1 MTSEW
6 LYNTWNYLQDTR
18 IRLVC
23 GRFEPTQQ
31 QITFSKNKNLDIS
44 FRSFLS
50 SHLCF
55 QNKVKFM
62 WLVSSPLD
70 FSRSPREGVQGT
82 QYKCCD
88 IPVPGLTWTL
98 QFFELWCWQASKGF
112 TVRAALLDSHAQR
125 ALTSGAWGTHQAGDQ
140 FTDFTASNKWERV
153 GLGQQEKG
161 RKNHKAITILHN
173 WHIGKLLWKVSGT
186 VMEDRLR
193 QRYPTNQANSKVCS
207 SEGSCW
213 LCWINKLTMKPCWA
227 AVMKSNAST
236 SMPAAGH
243 IEVFLLHS
251 AEGSLSWSTKLGFE
265 HHAWRP
271 VWANLGA

>member
-50 SHLCF
+50 SHLCL

-70 FSRSPREGVQGT
+70 FSRSPGEGVQGT

-125 ALTSGAWGTHQAGDQ
+125 ALTSGAWGNTSSRRPIHWFHCQQ
-140 FTDFTASNKWERV
+140 QMRKS
-153 GLGQQEKG
+153 GLGTTG
-161 RKNHKAITILHN
+161 
-173 WHIGKLLWKVSGT
+173 
-186 VMEDRLR
+186 
-193 QRYPTNQANSKVCS
+193 
-207 SEGSCW
+207 EG
-213 LCWINKLTMKPCWA
+213 
-227 AVMKSNAST
+227 
-236 SMPAAGH
+236 
-243 IEVFLLHS
+243 
-251 AEGSLSWSTKLGFE
+251 
-265 HHAWRP
+265 
-271 VWANLGA
+271 